1 MRLPFLEIQMTPTQT
16 TETQHGKQWMQWLQ
30 SSGTTHVAGVRLGD
44 GSTRCIRCLE
54 PLPQGDYEA
63 GKSVLIA
70 EGPRGAW
77 KALQCKAPPSG
88 RARR

>member
-1 MRLPFLEIQMTPTQT
+1 MTPT
-16 TETQHGKQWMQWLQ
+16 TETQRSKWPSFTSEQLIARAH
-30 SSGTTHVAGVRLGD
+30 SSGTMHVAGVRLGD

-63 GKSVLIA
+63 GEHVLIA